1 MEELKKHNRKSAA
14 NTKEKNPQLF
24 LSLVLFFYSHLKFAA
39 MEAEGGG
46 MGCPFG
52 DLKDAGFPRLCRRKQ
67 PLILEINTEVIQ
79 RGGRLKISS
88 SGPSSKTQTAGAE
101 QLQEG

>member
-1 MEELKKHNRKSAA
+1 MENLKKTQSSKGGQHQG
-14 NTKEKNPQLF
+14 KEPPDYFF
-24 LSLVLFFYSHLKFAA
+24 LWFSFFTVISNLQQWKQRGEEWGVLSEIFR
-39 MEAEGGG
+39 
-46 MGCPFG
+46 
-52 DLKDAGFPRLCRRKQ
+52 DAGFPRLCRRKQ

-79 RGGRLKISS
+79 RDMKISS